1 MKARGL
7 GRGLGALLPELPSED
22 GERVAMLPMG
32 DIDPNPAQPRRRF
45 DPTALQELA
54 DSIRQVGVLQ
64 PILVCEMGG
73 RYRIIAGERRWRAAR
88 MAKLETIPAIVRR
101 MDDVARMEAALIE
114 KIQREDLNPVEEAE
128 AVRALMEQCGLTQE
142 AAAARLGR
150 SRPALANLLRLLNL
164 PEKALALVRE
174 GKLSAGH
181 ARALAAIE
189 DVRLCEALAQRAAQE
204 GWSVRQME
212 QAAQESRKKREEKSR
227 PARRQTP
234 EFSALE
240 ERLREAFGMRAQ
252 VAGTLEK
259 GRITLQYTSRE
270 ALERLYEAIGGQDE

>member
-114 KIQREDLNPVEEAE
+114 NIQREDLNPVEEA
-128 AVRALMEQCGLTQE
+128 
-142 AAAARLGR
+142 
-150 SRPALANLLRLLNL
+150 
-164 PEKALALVRE
+164 
-174 GKLSAGH
+174 AGH